1 MLLEYNYTHFVS
13 IVRIELNNWIIPW
26 SIFKDIDDQRNP
38 EGRSESDC
46 TNVIVMQLW
55 EIKIRDPVY
64 FMIGKL
70 PG

>member
-1 MLLEYNYTHFVS
+1 MLLEYNYTDFVS
-13 IVRIELNNWIIPW
+13 IVRIEMNNWIIPW

-38 EGRSESDC
+38 EGRSELDC
-46 TNVIVMQLW
+46 TNVIVMQLR
-55 EIKIRDPVY
+55 EVKIRDPVY